1 MEDGQNCGQSEFR
14 LRDRRVVIAG
24 GILDALTERMRA
36 EVRLELRQ
44 GACLLAE
51 SRHPITALA
60 RNEWGGAN
68 CMPELLAAFVMPND
82 PAVQHLLKEASD
94 ILQHA
99 GKSGSLEGYQT
110 RSRKRSWEIVSG
122 LWAAVSRRR
131 FTYAEPPASFGRQ
144 GQKIRWPSIIDEQ
157 GLATCLDMAL
167 LFAAAIEQAGLY
179 PVVAF
184 TEGHALAGA
193 WLQPQTLA
201 SLTVEDQMEIWKAI
215 DQDELVLF
223 ETTMATGALKHSPSA
238 GQLPKAGARW
248 PRSTKA
254 LLSTQ

>member
-1 MEDGQNCGQSEFR
+1 MSVIDTEVETNSDSSLPLRISAEVAPLITFATHQNDFPVLSDVVIANPLEVDLEDLTMHLSAEPKILGDRVWKMDRIAGKSEFR

-44 GACLLAE
+44 GKCLLAE

-82 PAVQHLLKEASD
+82 SAVQRLLKDASD

-99 GKSGSLEGYQT
+99 GQNGSLEGYQA

-122 LWAAVSRRR
+122 LWAAVSQRH

-144 GQKIRWPSIIDEQ
+144 GQ
-157 GLATCLDMAL
+157 
-167 LFAAAIEQAGLY
+167 
-179 PVVAF
+179 
-184 TEGHALAGA
+184 
-193 WLQPQTLA
+193 
-201 SLTVEDQMEIWKAI
+201 
-215 DQDELVLF
+215 
-223 ETTMATGALKHSPSA
+223 
-238 GQLPKAGARW
+238 
-248 PRSTKA
+248 
-254 LLSTQ
+254 